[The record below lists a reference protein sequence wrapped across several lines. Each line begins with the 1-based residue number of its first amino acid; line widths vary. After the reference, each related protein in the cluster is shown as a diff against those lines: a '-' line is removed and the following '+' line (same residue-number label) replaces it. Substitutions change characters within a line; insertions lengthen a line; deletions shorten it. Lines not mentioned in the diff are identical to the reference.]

1 MLLTAISH
9 GFWKAEMVNI
19 IELHTDLGLE
29 DTDVRYWQE

>member
-19 IELHTDLGLE
+19 FELHTDLGLE
-29 DTDVRYWQE
+29 DTDVCYWQE